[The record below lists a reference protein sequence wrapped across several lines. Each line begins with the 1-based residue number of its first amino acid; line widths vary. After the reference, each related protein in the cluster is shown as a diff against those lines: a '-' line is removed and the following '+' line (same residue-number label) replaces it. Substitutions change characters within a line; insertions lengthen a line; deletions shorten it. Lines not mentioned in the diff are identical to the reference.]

1 MAAGGPGS
9 TCHGRPRE
17 LHATRSGCER
27 VPAADDA
34 CSEARAASLGDHS
47 FWHYPSA
54 VAALNEPMEEPPD
67 AALVTRMAQG
77 DRSAV
82 AVLYQRHA
90 AALFGYAQGM
100 LRHRQEAEDLI
111 HDVFLE
117 AWRRSGDYSAERGSV
132 RAWLLVRVRSRALD
146 RLKSAGRS
154 RVVSEEQQPSA
165 VLPLGVGDERRVREL
180 LSRMPEAQQEV
191 IVLGYFEGLSTVEI
205 AERLQIPAGTV
216 KSRTRAALGALR
228 TVLGLKDE

>member
-1 MAAGGPGS
+1 V
-9 TCHGRPRE
+9 R
-17 LHATRSGCER
+17 
-27 VPAADDA
+27 
-34 CSEARAASLGDHS
+34 
-47 FWHYPSA
+47 
-54 VAALNEPMEEPPD
+54 ALNEPIAEPSD
-67 AALVTRMAQG
+67 VALVTRMAQG

-82 AVLYQRHA
+82 AALYERHVS
-90 AALFGYAQGM
+90 ALFACALGM
-100 LRHRQEAEDLI
+100 LRSRQEAEDLI

-117 AWRRSGDYSAERGSV
+117 AWRRSADYSAERGSV

-154 RVVSEEQQPSA
+154 RVVSDEQHPSA
-165 VLPLGVGDERRVREL
+165 ALPFSVGDERRLREL

-191 IVLGYFEGLSTVEI
+191 IILGYFEGLSTVEI

-216 KSRTRAALGALR
+216 KSRTRAALAALR

>member
-1 MAAGGPGS
+1 V
-9 TCHGRPRE
+9 R
-17 LHATRSGCER
+17 
-27 VPAADDA
+27 
-34 CSEARAASLGDHS
+34 
-47 FWHYPSA
+47 
-54 VAALNEPMEEPPD
+54 ALNEPIAEPSD
-67 AALVTRMAQG
+67 VALVTRMAQG

-82 AVLYQRHA
+82 AALYERHVS
-90 AALFGYAQGM
+90 ALFACALGM
-100 LRHRQEAEDLI
+100 LRSRQEAEDLI

-117 AWRRSGDYSAERGSV
+117 AWRRAADYSAERGSV

-154 RVVSEEQQPSA
+154 RVVSDEQHPSA
-165 VLPLGVGDERRVREL
+165 ALPFSVGDERRLREL

-191 IVLGYFEGLSTVEI
+191 IILGYFEGLSTVEI

-216 KSRTRAALGALR
+216 KSRTRAALAALR